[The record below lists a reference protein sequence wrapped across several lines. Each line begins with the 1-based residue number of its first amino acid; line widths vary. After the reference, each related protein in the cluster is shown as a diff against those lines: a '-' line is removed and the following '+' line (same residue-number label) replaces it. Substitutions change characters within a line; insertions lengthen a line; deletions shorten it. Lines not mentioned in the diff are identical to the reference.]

1 MRRKRRPRKKL
12 NTLDKILIVLSV
24 AVFSFVVATMIIYT
38 VKDWQFDTLIQCFLG
53 VGGLESFIMGGI
65 QIAKYYK
72 RKGDDNND
80 TGNDIED
87 N

>member
-1 MRRKRRPRKKL
+1 MKRSRKKKKL

-24 AVFSFVVATMIIYT
+24 AIFSFVVATMIIYT

-53 VGGLESFIMGGI
+53 AGAIESFIMGCI
-65 QIAKYYK
+65 QIAKYFK
-72 RKGDDNND
+72 RKGDDKND
-80 TGNDIED
+80 TGNDNES

>member
-1 MRRKRRPRKKL
+1 MKRSRKKKKL

-24 AVFSFVVATMIIYT
+24 AIFSFVVATMIIYT

-53 VGGLESFIMGGI
+53 AGGLESFIMGSI
-65 QIAKYYK
+65 QIAKYFK
-72 RKGDDNND
+72 RKGDDKND
-80 TGNDIED
+80 AGNDDED

>member
-1 MRRKRRPRKKL
+1 MKRSRKMKKL

-24 AVFSFVVATMIIYT
+24 AIFSFVVATMIIYT

-53 VGGLESFIMGGI
+53 AGGLESFITGSI
-65 QIAKYYK
+65 QIAKYFK
-72 RKGDDNND
+72 RKGDDKND
-80 TGNDIED
+80 TGNDNES

>member
-1 MRRKRRPRKKL
+1 MKRSRKKKEL

-24 AVFSFVVATMIIYT
+24 AIFSFVVATMIIYT
-38 VKDWQFDTLIQCFLG
+38 VKGWQFDTLIQCFLG
-53 VGGLESFIMGGI
+53 AGGLESFIMGGI
-65 QIAKYYK
+65 QIAKYFK

-80 TGNDIED
+80 TGNDNES